1 MGAAG
6 SKLEKALGDQFPEGE
21 RYFGLEN
28 FGNTCYCNSVL
39 QALYFCVPFREQ
51 LLEYYGNNKSI
62 GDAEENLLTCLAD
75 LFSQISSQKKKTG
88 VIAPKRFV
96 QRLKKQNELFRSYMH
111 QDAHEFLNFLLNELV
126 DILEKE
132 AQGAKTDQD
141 ALSPSEKTANG
152 HRNGPTNGAQKEPLV
167 TWVHKNFQGILT
179 NETRCLRCE
188 TVTAR
193 DETFFDL
200 SLDIEQNSSITSC
213 LKNFSS
219 TETLNAEDKFFC
231 DKCCSLQE
239 AQKRMKIKKPPHI
252 LVIHLKRFK
261 YIEQLGRYKKLS
273 YRVVFP
279 LELKLSN
286 TVEDA
291 DIEYSLFAV
300 VVHVRFM
307 HERLRTHP
315 ESVAFFGG
323 GAREKAMVE
332 SRFKELLSHSKL
344 LLKKK
349 WLFGILDDFITKQ
362 LPHNVTWGLSLLYA
376 LEHKGDRASVS
387 VQGELAHALRFL
399 ASVVSQSFLAFGDI
413 LELHRKLIEL
423 SGGINRIFE
432 LEELLDARQSGDFM
446 SAQKMLARELTCDIM
461 RGGSLLVTGPNGS
474 GKSSIFRVLRG
485 LWPVASGR
493 LSKPSEDVDEEAGS
507 GCGIF
512 YVPQR
517 PYTCL
522 GTLRDQIIYPLSRE
536 EAEVRALKIYG
547 KVVLDRATFPGHK
560 SMIWRAMR
568 EIVKLRQVTTV
579 EDYWPVMCPTRMM
592 DGNRHGRT

>member
-6 SKLEKALGDQFPEGE
+6 SKLEKALGEQFPEGE

-51 LLEYYGNNKSI
+51 LLEYYTSNKNTV
-62 GDAEENLLTCLAD
+62 DAEENLLTCLAD
-75 LFSQISSQKKKTG
+75 LFSQINSQKKKTG

-132 AQGAKTDQD
+132 AKSAAKSDQETV
-141 ALSPSEKTANG
+141 SSEKAANG
-152 HRNGPTNGAQKEPLV
+152 PGSVQVNAPQKAPLV

-231 DKCCSLQE
+231 DKCSSLQE

-279 LELKLSN
+279 LELKLSE
-286 TVEDA
+286 TVEDT
-291 DIEYSLFAV
+291 DREYSLFAV
-300 VVHVRFM
+300 VVHVGSGPNHGHYVSLVKSHNHWLFFDDENVEM
-307 HERLRTHP
+307 ID
-315 ESVAFFGG
+315 ESAVQTFFGSSQEYSSNTDHG
-323 GAREKAMVE
+323 YILFYE
-332 SRFKELLSHSKL
+332 SLAN
-344 LLKKK
+344 
-349 WLFGILDDFITKQ
+349 I
-362 LPHNVTWGLSLLYA
+362 NLSL
-376 LEHKGDRASVS
+376 V
-387 VQGELAHALRFL
+387 
-399 ASVVSQSFLAFGDI
+399 
-413 LELHRKLIEL
+413 
-423 SGGINRIFE
+423 
-432 LEELLDARQSGDFM
+432 
-446 SAQKMLARELTCDIM
+446 
-461 RGGSLLVTGPNGS
+461 
-474 GKSSIFRVLRG
+474 
-485 LWPVASGR
+485 
-493 LSKPSEDVDEEAGS
+493 
-507 GCGIF
+507 
-512 YVPQR
+512 
-517 PYTCL
+517 
-522 GTLRDQIIYPLSRE
+522 
-536 EAEVRALKIYG
+536 
-547 KVVLDRATFPGHK
+547 
-560 SMIWRAMR
+560 
-568 EIVKLRQVTTV
+568 
-579 EDYWPVMCPTRMM
+579 
-592 DGNRHGRT
+592 

>member
-51 LLEYYGNNKSI
+51 LLEYYSSNKSA

-75 LFSQISSQKKKTG
+75 LFTQISSQKKKTG

-132 AQGAKTDQD
+132 AQAAKSDQETT
-141 ALSPSEKTANG
+141 SPPEKMGNGPKNVQANG
-152 HRNGPTNGAQKEPLV
+152 THKDPLV

-193 DETFFDL
+193 DEIFLDL

-291 DIEYSLFAV
+291 ESEYSLFAV
-300 VVHVRFM
+300 VVHVGSGPNHGHYVSLVKSHNHWLFFDDENVEM
-307 HERLRTHP
+307 ID
-315 ESVAFFGG
+315 ESAVQTFFG
-323 GAREKAMVE
+323 
-332 SRFKELLSHSKL
+332 
-344 LLKKK
+344 
-349 WLFGILDDFITKQ
+349 
-362 LPHNVTWGLSLLYA
+362 
-376 LEHKGDRASVS
+376 
-387 VQGELAHALRFL
+387 
-399 ASVVSQSFLAFGDI
+399 
-413 LELHRKLIEL
+413 
-423 SGGINRIFE
+423 
-432 LEELLDARQSGDFM
+432 
-446 SAQKMLARELTCDIM
+446 SAQEY
-461 RGGSLLVTGPNGS
+461 
-474 GKSSIFRVLRG
+474 SSNTDHGYIL
-485 LWPVASGR
+485 
-493 LSKPSEDVDEEAGS
+493 
-507 GCGIF
+507 F
-512 YVPQR
+512 YES
-517 PYTCL
+517 L
-522 GTLRDQIIYPLSRE
+522 GTS
-536 EAEVRALKIYG
+536 
-547 KVVLDRATFPGHK
+547 HK
-560 SMIWRAMR
+560 S
-568 EIVKLRQVTTV
+568 
-579 EDYWPVMCPTRMM
+579 
-592 DGNRHGRT
+592 

>member
-1 MGAAG
+1 MKYENK
-6 SKLEKALGDQFPEGE
+6 SKTFEI
-21 RYFGLEN
+21 
-28 FGNTCYCNSVL
+28 
-39 QALYFCVPFREQ
+39 ALYFCVPFREQ
-51 LLEYYGNNKSI
+51 LLDYYANNKNI

-75 LFSQISSQKKKTG
+75 LFTQISSQKKKTG

-111 QDAHEFLNFLLNELV
+111 QFVGKTGGMQIIVFSVVSLGYALLKFVVLPKVHVEDWNGSPIFWGDVEGINIYFLSYPFSVQDAHEFLNFLLNELV

-132 AQGAKTDQD
+132 AQAAKSDPETS
-141 ALSPSEKTANG
+141 SPTEKTANG
-152 HRNGPTNGAQKEPLV
+152 PKNGQLNGVRKEPLV

-179 NETRCLRCE
+179 NETKCLRCE

-300 VVHVRFM
+300 VVHVGSGPNHGHYVSLVKSHNHWLFFDDENVEM
-307 HERLRTHP
+307 ID
-315 ESVAFFGG
+315 ESAVQTFFG
-323 GAREKAMVE
+323 
-332 SRFKELLSHSKL
+332 
-344 LLKKK
+344 
-349 WLFGILDDFITKQ
+349 
-362 LPHNVTWGLSLLYA
+362 
-376 LEHKGDRASVS
+376 
-387 VQGELAHALRFL
+387 
-399 ASVVSQSFLAFGDI
+399 
-413 LELHRKLIEL
+413 
-423 SGGINRIFE
+423 
-432 LEELLDARQSGDFM
+432 
-446 SAQKMLARELTCDIM
+446 SAQEYSSNTDHGYILFYE
-461 RGGSLLVTGPNGS
+461 SLGASN
-474 GKSSIFRVLRG
+474 KS
-485 LWPVASGR
+485 
-493 LSKPSEDVDEEAGS
+493 
-507 GCGIF
+507 
-512 YVPQR
+512 
-517 PYTCL
+517 
-522 GTLRDQIIYPLSRE
+522 
-536 EAEVRALKIYG
+536 
-547 KVVLDRATFPGHK
+547 
-560 SMIWRAMR
+560 
-568 EIVKLRQVTTV
+568 
-579 EDYWPVMCPTRMM
+579 
-592 DGNRHGRT
+592 

>member
-51 LLEYYGNNKSI
+51 LLEYYSNYKNGA
-62 GDAEENLLTCLAD
+62 DAEENLLICLAD
-75 LFSQISSQKKKTG
+75 LFTQISSQKKKTG

-132 AQGAKTDQD
+132 ARTAKNEAET
-141 ALSPSEKTANG
+141 SPPEKVANG
-152 HRNGPTNGAQKEPLV
+152 PKNPQANGVQKEPLV
-167 TWVHKNFQGILT
+167 TWVHKNFQECYIIVSSFINNILPFSLGTSVCVMYFRKNLIISWSNLKQGILT

-291 DIEYSLFAV
+291 DSEYSLFAV
-300 VVHVRFM
+300 VVHVGSGPNHGHYVSLVKSHNHWLFFDDENVEM
-307 HERLRTHP
+307 ID
-315 ESVAFFGG
+315 ESAVQTFFG
-323 GAREKAMVE
+323 
-332 SRFKELLSHSKL
+332 
-344 LLKKK
+344 
-349 WLFGILDDFITKQ
+349 
-362 LPHNVTWGLSLLYA
+362 
-376 LEHKGDRASVS
+376 
-387 VQGELAHALRFL
+387 
-399 ASVVSQSFLAFGDI
+399 
-413 LELHRKLIEL
+413 
-423 SGGINRIFE
+423 
-432 LEELLDARQSGDFM
+432 
-446 SAQKMLARELTCDIM
+446 SAQEYSSNTDHGYILFYE
-461 RGGSLLVTGPNGS
+461 SLGANKNS
-474 GKSSIFRVLRG
+474 
-485 LWPVASGR
+485 
-493 LSKPSEDVDEEAGS
+493 
-507 GCGIF
+507 
-512 YVPQR
+512 
-517 PYTCL
+517 
-522 GTLRDQIIYPLSRE
+522 
-536 EAEVRALKIYG
+536 
-547 KVVLDRATFPGHK
+547 
-560 SMIWRAMR
+560 
-568 EIVKLRQVTTV
+568 
-579 EDYWPVMCPTRMM
+579 
-592 DGNRHGRT
+592 

>member
-6 SKLEKALGDQFPEGE
+6 SKLEKVLGDQFPEGE

-51 LLEYYGNNKSI
+51 LLEYYANNKNQ

-96 QRLKKQNELFRSYMH
+96 QRVKKQNELFRSYMH
-111 QDAHEFLNFLLNELV
+111 
-126 DILEKE
+126 
-132 AQGAKTDQD
+132 
-141 ALSPSEKTANG
+141 
-152 HRNGPTNGAQKEPLV
+152 
-167 TWVHKNFQGILT
+167 QGILT

-193 DETFFDL
+193 DETFLDL

-239 AQKRMKIKKPPHI
+239 AQKRMKIKRPPHI

-291 DIEYSLFAV
+291 DLEYSLFAV
-300 VVHVRFM
+300 VVHVGSGPNHGHYVSLVKSHNHWLFFDD
-307 HERLRTHP
+307 ENVEIID
-315 ESVAFFGG
+315 ESAVQTFFG
-323 GAREKAMVE
+323 
-332 SRFKELLSHSKL
+332 
-344 LLKKK
+344 
-349 WLFGILDDFITKQ
+349 
-362 LPHNVTWGLSLLYA
+362 
-376 LEHKGDRASVS
+376 
-387 VQGELAHALRFL
+387 
-399 ASVVSQSFLAFGDI
+399 
-413 LELHRKLIEL
+413 
-423 SGGINRIFE
+423 
-432 LEELLDARQSGDFM
+432 
-446 SAQKMLARELTCDIM
+446 SAQEYSSNTDHGYILFYESLANNT
-461 RGGSLLVTGPNGS
+461 S
-474 GKSSIFRVLRG
+474 KS
-485 LWPVASGR
+485 
-493 LSKPSEDVDEEAGS
+493 
-507 GCGIF
+507 
-512 YVPQR
+512 
-517 PYTCL
+517 
-522 GTLRDQIIYPLSRE
+522 
-536 EAEVRALKIYG
+536 
-547 KVVLDRATFPGHK
+547 
-560 SMIWRAMR
+560 
-568 EIVKLRQVTTV
+568 
-579 EDYWPVMCPTRMM
+579 
-592 DGNRHGRT
+592 

>member
-51 LLEYYGNNKSI
+51 LLEYYSNYKNGA
-62 GDAEENLLTCLAD
+62 DAEENLLICLAD
-75 LFSQISSQKKKTG
+75 LFTQFKFCREDDAFLFLANVIDVLISSQKKKTG

-132 AQGAKTDQD
+132 APTAKNEAET
-141 ALSPSEKTANG
+141 SPPEKVANG
-152 HRNGPTNGAQKEPLV
+152 PKNPQANGVQKEPLV

-291 DIEYSLFAV
+291 DSEYSLFAV
-300 VVHVRFM
+300 VVHVGSGPNHGHYVSLVKSHNHWLFFDDENVEM
-307 HERLRTHP
+307 ID
-315 ESVAFFGG
+315 ESAVQTFFG
-323 GAREKAMVE
+323 
-332 SRFKELLSHSKL
+332 
-344 LLKKK
+344 
-349 WLFGILDDFITKQ
+349 
-362 LPHNVTWGLSLLYA
+362 
-376 LEHKGDRASVS
+376 
-387 VQGELAHALRFL
+387 
-399 ASVVSQSFLAFGDI
+399 
-413 LELHRKLIEL
+413 
-423 SGGINRIFE
+423 
-432 LEELLDARQSGDFM
+432 
-446 SAQKMLARELTCDIM
+446 SAQEYSSNTDHGYILFYE
-461 RGGSLLVTGPNGS
+461 SLGAN
-474 GKSSIFRVLRG
+474 KN
-485 LWPVASGR
+485 
-493 LSKPSEDVDEEAGS
+493 
-507 GCGIF
+507 C
-512 YVPQR
+512 
-517 PYTCL
+517 
-522 GTLRDQIIYPLSRE
+522 
-536 EAEVRALKIYG
+536 
-547 KVVLDRATFPGHK
+547 
-560 SMIWRAMR
+560 
-568 EIVKLRQVTTV
+568 
-579 EDYWPVMCPTRMM
+579 
-592 DGNRHGRT
+592 

>member
-6 SKLEKALGDQFPEGE
+6 SKLEKVLGDQFPEGE

-51 LLEYYGNNKSI
+51 LLEYYANNKNQ

-96 QRLKKQNELFRSYMH
+96 QRVKKQNELFRSYMH

-132 AQGAKTDQD
+132 SHATKSSPETSPPSAKI
-141 ALSPSEKTANG
+141 ANG
-152 HRNGPTNGAQKEPLV
+152 PKNGQPNGAQKEPLV

-193 DETFFDL
+193 DETFLDL

-239 AQKRMKIKKPPHI
+239 AQKRMKIKRPPHI

-291 DIEYSLFAV
+291 DLEYSLFAV
-300 VVHVRFM
+300 VVHVGSGPNHGHYVSLVKSHNHWLFFDD
-307 HERLRTHP
+307 ENVEIID
-315 ESVAFFGG
+315 ESAVQTFFG
-323 GAREKAMVE
+323 
-332 SRFKELLSHSKL
+332 
-344 LLKKK
+344 
-349 WLFGILDDFITKQ
+349 
-362 LPHNVTWGLSLLYA
+362 
-376 LEHKGDRASVS
+376 
-387 VQGELAHALRFL
+387 
-399 ASVVSQSFLAFGDI
+399 
-413 LELHRKLIEL
+413 
-423 SGGINRIFE
+423 
-432 LEELLDARQSGDFM
+432 
-446 SAQKMLARELTCDIM
+446 SAQEYSSNTDHGYILFYESLANNT
-461 RGGSLLVTGPNGS
+461 S
-474 GKSSIFRVLRG
+474 KS
-485 LWPVASGR
+485 
-493 LSKPSEDVDEEAGS
+493 
-507 GCGIF
+507 
-512 YVPQR
+512 
-517 PYTCL
+517 
-522 GTLRDQIIYPLSRE
+522 
-536 EAEVRALKIYG
+536 
-547 KVVLDRATFPGHK
+547 
-560 SMIWRAMR
+560 
-568 EIVKLRQVTTV
+568 
-579 EDYWPVMCPTRMM
+579 
-592 DGNRHGRT
+592 